1 MMDDAEKA
9 KELLLINTK
18 EEEIAFAIKSEIQSV
33 LEKPYTITSKIEI
46 KNMIRSIISKYEREG
61 ILKRALLTTNGDYRF
76 NIELTIADKTT
87 QLVLNLN
94 KV

>member
-1 MMDDAEKA
+1 MDDAEKA

-18 EEEIAFAIKSEIQSV
+18 EEEIAFAIKSEIQSI
-33 LEKPYTITSKIEI
+33 LEKPYTVTSKIEI
-46 KNMIRSIISKYEREG
+46 KNMIRNIISEYERKG

>member
-1 MMDDAEKA
+1 MDDAEKA
-9 KELLLINTK
+9 KELLLISSK
-18 EEEIAFAIKSEIQSV
+18 EDEIAFAIKSEIQSV

-46 KNMIRSIISKYEREG
+46 KNMIRSIISEYERKG

>member
-1 MMDDAEKA
+1 MDDAEKA
-9 KELLLINTK
+9 KELLLISSK
-18 EEEIAFAIKSEIQSV
+18 EDEIAFAIKSEIQSV
-33 LEKPYTITSKIEI
+33 LEKPYTITSKVEV
-46 KNMIRSIISKYEREG
+46 KRVIRSIISEYERKG
-61 ILKRALLTTNGDYRF
+61 VLKRALLTTNGDYRF

>member
-1 MMDDAEKA
+1 MDDADKA

-18 EEEIAFAIKSEIQSV
+18 EEEIAFAIKTGIQYI
-33 LEKPYTITSKIEI
+33 LENPYTVTSKVEI
-46 KNMIRSIISKYEREG
+46 KRVIRNIISEYENKG